1 MAIRTPGAALALVAC
16 AAVGLNAQNA
26 SSLAPATDLAR
37 GEPLYGQTCAPCH
50 GPAGEGGR
58 GPTLAVPRLPR
69 APDLDSLVKLLRE
82 GLSGTEMPRA
92 RLSDADVR
100 HVAAWVLKLGDRP
113 VEHVSGD
120 AARGE
125 RVYSTKGGCAT
136 CHTINGQGGA
146 FGPDLTDIGRRRGAA
161 HLRTSMLDPQADVPR
176 SFSMY
181 RSDVSIT
188 QNFLQVRVTTKEGR
202 QFMGARVNED
212 SFTIQLRD
220 AAGRVHSF
228 FKSELT
234 ELHKDWGRSPMP
246 SFVSVFSPQELDDIV
261 AFLLTLRGGK

>member
-1 MAIRTPGAALALVAC
+1 MAAAALALVAC
-16 AAVGLNAQNA
+16 ATAGPNAQNA
-26 SSLAPATDLAR
+26 SSQTAATELTR
-37 GEPLYGQTCAPCH
+37 GEQLYGQTCAPCH

-58 GPTLAVPRLPR
+58 GPMLAVPRLPR
-69 APDLDSLVKLLRE
+69 APDLDSLLKLLRE

-113 VEHVSGD
+113 IEHVSGD
-120 AARGE
+120 PARGE
-125 RVYSTKGGCAT
+125 EVYSTKGGCPL

-146 FGPDLTDIGRRRGAA
+146 FGPDLTDIGRRRGAV

-188 QNFLQVRVTTKEGR
+188 QNFLQVRVTTKDGR
-202 QFMGARVNED
+202 QLMGVRMNED

-228 FKSELT
+228 FKSELA

-246 SFVSVFSPQELDDIV
+246 SFASVFSQRELDDVV